1 MLDNLRK
8 YKILLGSKSPRRR
21 ELLSDL
27 RIPFTVITLGAQD
40 ESYPKDLPVLDVP
53 QYLSAQKAQAFSAI
67 LKPDELLIT
76 ADTLVICED
85 KILGKPADHKEAF
98 EMLSMLSGKTH
109 KVVTG
114 VAITTTEKKVT
125 FSVSTDVTFSSLT
138 PDEINYYIDTFAP
151 FDKAGAY
158 GIQEWIGCIAV
169 ERIEGSFYNV
179 MGLPVHQLYRQL
191 TLF

>member
-40 ESYPKDLPVLDVP
+40 ESYPKDLPALDVP

-98 EMLSMLSGKTH
+98 EMLSTLSGKTH

-138 PDEINYYIDTFAP
+138 DDEINYYIDTFAP